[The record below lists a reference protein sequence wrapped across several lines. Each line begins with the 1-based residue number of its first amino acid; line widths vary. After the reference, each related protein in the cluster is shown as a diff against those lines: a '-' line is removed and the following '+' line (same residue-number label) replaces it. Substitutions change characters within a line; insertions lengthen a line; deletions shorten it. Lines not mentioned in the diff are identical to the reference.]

1 MKHISS
7 LLLVVTIFA
16 NVYGQGI
23 TGKWLGELKIHG
35 TNLPI
40 VFNIDTTQQGLKA
53 AMDSPKQ
60 GAYGIEVASILF
72 DNNKLKISMPKL
84 MLDYEGTLI
93 HADTVS
99 GVFVQAAMSLQ
110 LKLVRLKND
119 LPVVKRPQEPSLP
132 YPYIAEDVQF
142 VNKKANITLAGT
154 FTYPKGKGKFPT
166 VVLITGS
173 GPQNRDEE
181 LLGHKPFL
189 VLSDYLTRKGI
200 AVLRF
205 DDRGFGKSTGEFAS
219 ATSTDFATDV
229 EAAINY
235 ILTRKDVDKKKI
247 GLIGHSEGGI
257 IAPMVAKNSKHVKF
271 IVLMAGTGIPGSELL
286 LLQQEL
292 IGRGMGITEE
302 ELQKSKKLN
311 EAIFR
316 LVHAIS
322 DTDELKNELAS
333 LVLEYVRE
341 NPQMPNPQNLSE
353 VEIVNTVIK
362 QYASP
367 WMINFIKHNPANDL
381 EKVKCAVLAINGEK
395 DLQVPADLNLNAIQ
409 AALDRGGNTSYDIRK
424 LADLNHLFQECKTG
438 LPQEYGQIEQT
449 LSPDAL
455 DLIGSWIQ
463 KKVAK

>member
-1 MKHISS
+1 
-7 LLLVVTIFA
+7 
-16 NVYGQGI
+16 
-23 TGKWLGELKIHG
+23 
-35 TNLPI
+35 
-40 VFNIDTTQQGLKA
+40 
-53 AMDSPKQ
+53 
-60 GAYGIEVASILF
+60 
-72 DNNKLKISMPKL
+72 MPKL
-84 MLDYEGTLI
+84 MLEYEGTLI

-99 GVFVQAAMSLQ
+99 GVFVQAAMPLQ

-132 YPYIAEDVQF
+132 YPYIAEEVEF
-142 VNKKANITLAGT
+142 VNKRANITLAGT
-154 FTYPKGKGKFPT
+154 FTIPKGKGKFPT

-205 DDRGFGKSTGEFAS
+205 DDRGFGKSTGDFAL

-235 ILTRKDVDKKKI
+235 LLTRIEVDKKKI

-271 IVLMAGTGIPGSELL
+271 IVLMSGTGIPGSELL

-316 LVHAIS
+316 LINATS
-322 DTDELKNELAS
+322 EAEQLKNELAT
-333 LVLEYVRE
+333 LVSEFVRD
-341 NPQMPNPQNLSE
+341 NPQMANPQNLSE

-381 EKVKCAVLAINGEK
+381 EKVTCAVLAINGEK

-449 LSPDAL
+449 ISPVAL

>member
-16 NVYGQGI
+16 NIYGQGI

-53 AMDSPKQ
+53 TMDSPKQ
-60 GAYGIEVASILF
+60 EAYGIEVASILF

-84 MLDYEGTLI
+84 MLDYEGKLI

-99 GVFVQAAMSLQ
+99 GVFVQAAMPLQ
-110 LKLVRLKND
+110 LKLVRLKDD
-119 LPVVKRPQEPSLP
+119 LQLVKRPQEPSVP

-154 FTYPKGKGKFPT
+154 FTYPEGKGKFPT

-205 DDRGFGKSTGEFAS
+205 DDRGFGKSTGDFAS

-235 ILTRKDVDKKKI
+235 ILTRKEVDKKKI
-247 GLIGHSEGGI
+247 GLVGHSEGGN

-292 IGRGMGITEE
+292 IVRGMGITEE
-302 ELQKSKKLN
+302 EMQKSKKLN

-316 LVHAIS
+316 LVHAMS

-333 LVLEYVRE
+333 LVLEFVRE
-341 NPQMPNPQNLSE
+341 NPQMANLQNMSE
-353 VEIVNTVIK
+353 VEIVNTVLK

-367 WMINFIKHNPANDL
+367 WMINFIKHNPATDL

-395 DLQVPADLNLNAIQ
+395 DLQVPADKNLNAIQ

-424 LADLNHLFQECKTG
+424 LAGLNHLFQECKTG

-449 LSPDAL
+449 ISPIAL
-455 DLIGSWIQ
+455 NLIGSWIQ